1 MRVDEQQICLQNKIN
16 AWQTKKK
23 KKWKIE
29 RYIQQPVTSSSSS
42 ATTIQ
47 QTSKSI
53 NRILLNEMKCW
64 MEPQFYIAS
73 HIPNFIRLHLR
84 SVTGIYIQVLL
95 LFFFFLLTPLSHIY
109 WAFASMSELSDWNH
123 FQKSKTGKMIH
134 YHVQNESILIR
145 KSNKGWHLTERL
157 SIS

>member
-95 LFFFFLLTPLSHIY
+95 LFFFFCLRRFHIY
-109 WAFASMSELSDWNH
+109 IELSLRWANCRIGII
-123 FQKSKTGKMIH
+123 FKNLKQEKWFITTYKMK
-134 YHVQNESILIR
+134 VF
-145 KSNKGWHLTERL
+145 
-157 SIS
+157 